1 MQPLSRKDNDLLRN
15 QEWRPLFDRTSSSS
29 NKQALTSAHPNNLL
43 SFPSEDQLPA
53 VYAQDMFLVKS
64 YFSESDKYYL
74 LLVTNLKQCWWEKLE
89 IEDIRERSKRIRSFA
104 YEEDSQLEALLLSLS
119 SIFPSADHHADPS
132 AAPAFDQ
139 RRIEKHNG
147 RLSLI
152 VEFSFGLAAVQWEF
166 RLSPMIQSV
175 PNRSHQLLSPTSD
188 SYDPTADKA
197 LLPNR
202 HTSASKRKNT
212 HGENSRLRNFLEDSD
227 NEDEQDPTAAADEM
241 DDESRRSKMKVDGMS
256 VMYEHLLLPLISLT
270 NAYRK
275 QIKGWEGTIKAK
287 EHEVIEA
294 LEMLE
299 QSGVGYHNRRKATE
313 RYDKAQ
319 AEARLQKDI
328 EQSLRPQVSEPKE
341 LFSDT
346 KVLALCSIVSRNAD
360 DQGMSL
366 NFTPLSSLN
375 SEIRSSQD
383 PSSSQTVRDQ
393 SSSLS
398 ARRGGADGTS
408 ASFPTDSA
416 AGAEVTEHGPSGNKA
431 VKQAEELGR
440 RRVLQEQL
448 DKEKAD
454 KERARKKKK
463 LF

>member
-15 QEWRPLFDRTSSSS
+15 QEWRPLFDPTSSPS
-29 NKQALTSAHPNNLL
+29 NKQTLTSAHPNNLL

-119 SIFPSADHHADPS
+119 SIFSSTDHHTDPS

-147 RLSLI
+147 K
-152 VEFSFGLAAVQWEF
+152 
-166 RLSPMIQSV
+166 
-175 PNRSHQLLSPTSD
+175 LLSPTSD
-188 SYDPTADKA
+188 SDDPATDKA
-197 LLPNR
+197 LLSNR

-227 NEDEQDPTAAADEM
+227 NEDEQDPAAAADEM

-360 DQGMSL
+360 DQGMSP
-366 NFTPLSSLN
+366 NFTPPSSLN
-375 SEIRSSQD
+375 SEVRSSQD

-398 ARRGGADGTS
+398 VRRGGADGTS

-431 VKQAEELGR
+431 AKQAEELGR